1 MICTYIFEDSTGQL
15 GRWARY
21 KKQDI
26 VLHFST
32 ISRGGC
38 NWAVSSYSDT
48 GETKPESC
56 IQREYFDL
64 VATVVTHHRGKGIEA
79 IYNSLKPLERE
90 DDERT
95 SLFLNEQS
103 GSLLIPREIMG
114 EVTIEYRYDVDFYTK
129 PEYITPLKINQNGD
143 FDISSGEETAYYMV
157 SALSVVSSL
166 GYKSLIKQ
174 ANDILNI
181 NNVAHKKNKPFSKY
195 VWHSYKHANK
205 KLRLNGS
212 NQTRIYEDLLADKN
226 LHAVSAM
233 HELICVG
240 DIYNSRSLEYIG
252 AMEEITQDNFVL
264 PWLYAT
270 ADQGN
275 MMWEIYKANNLNYGY
290 VKTYIFVTHETFG
303 VYTDT
308 ILGKKCAQTINA
320 WEKSSGLTFGDL

>member
-1 MICTYIFEDSTGQL
+1 MICTYIFEDTTGQL

-32 ISRGGC
+32 IPRGGR

-56 IQREYFDL
+56 IQCEYFDL
-64 VATVVTHHRGKGIEA
+64 VAAVVTHHRGRGIEA
-79 IYNSLKPLERE
+79 IYDSLKPLERE
-90 DDERT
+90 DDERK
-95 SLFLNEQS
+95 SLFLNKQS
-103 GSLLIPREIMG
+103 ESLLIPREIM
-114 EVTIEYRYDVDFYTK
+114 EEITIGYRYDVDLYTK
-129 PEYITPLKINQNGD
+129 PEYVTPLKINQNGD
-143 FDISSGEETAYYMV
+143 FDVSSGEETAYYMV

-174 ANDILNI
+174 ANNILNI

-205 KLRLNGS
+205 KLGLNGG
-212 NQTRIYEDLLADKN
+212 NQTRIYEDLLTDKN
-226 LHAVSAM
+226 LHSVSAM

-240 DIYNSRSLEYIG
+240 DIYDSWSLEYIG
-252 AMEEITQDNFVL
+252 AMEEITHYNAAL

-275 MMWEIYKANNLNYGY
+275 MMWEIYKANSPDYGHL
-290 VKTYIFVTHETFG
+290 KTYILVTHETFG
-303 VYTDT
+303 VYTDSA
-308 ILGKKCAQTINA
+308 LGKKCAQAVNA

>member
-1 MICTYIFEDSTGQL
+1 MICTYIFEDTTGQL

-32 ISRGGC
+32 IPRGGR

-56 IQREYFDL
+56 IQCEYFDL
-64 VATVVTHHRGKGIEA
+64 VAAVVTHHRGRGIEA
-79 IYNSLKPLERE
+79 IYDSLKPLERE
-90 DDERT
+90 DDERK
-95 SLFLNEQS
+95 SLFLNKQS
-103 GSLLIPREIMG
+103 ESLLIPREIM
-114 EVTIEYRYDVDFYTK
+114 EEITIGYRYDVDFYTK
-129 PEYITPLKINQNGD
+129 PEYVTPLKINQNGD
-143 FDISSGEETAYYMV
+143 FDVSSGEETAYYMV

-174 ANDILNI
+174 ANNILNI

-205 KLRLNGS
+205 KLGLNGG
-212 NQTRIYEDLLADKN
+212 NQTRIYEDLLTDKN
-226 LHAVSAM
+226 LHSVSAM

-240 DIYNSRSLEYIG
+240 DIYDSWSLEYIG
-252 AMEEITQDNFVL
+252 AMEEITHYNAAL

-275 MMWEIYKANNLNYGY
+275 MMWEIYKANSPDYGHL
-290 VKTYIFVTHETFG
+290 KTYILVTHETFG
-303 VYTDT
+303 VYTDSA
-308 ILGKKCAQTINA
+308 LGKKCAQAVNA

>member
-1 MICTYIFEDSTGQL
+1 MICTYIFEDGTGQL
-15 GRWARY
+15 ARWAKY
-21 KKQDI
+21 KKQDL

-32 ISRGGC
+32 IPRSGC

-56 IQREYFDL
+56 IQGEYFDL
-64 VATVVTHHRGKGIEA
+64 VAAVVTHHRSKGIEA
-79 IYNSLKPLERE
+79 IYNSLKPLEHE
-90 DDERT
+90 DDKRT

-114 EVTIEYRYDVDFYTK
+114 EITIEYRYDVDFYTN

-195 VWHSYKHANK
+195 VWHSYRHANK
-205 KLRLNGS
+205 KLWLNGS
-212 NQTRIYEDLLADKN
+212 NQTRIYEDLLANKN

-275 MMWEIYKANNLNYGY
+275 MTWEIYKANNSDYKQLQQC
-290 VKTYIFVTHETFG
+290 IFVTHETFG
-303 VYTDT
+303 VYTDSV
-308 ILGKKCAQTINA
+308 LGKKCAQTVNA
-320 WEKSSGLTFGDL
+320 WEKGSGLTFGDL

>member
-1 MICTYIFEDSTGQL
+1 MICTYIFEDKTGQL

-21 KKQDI
+21 KKQDL

-32 ISRGGC
+32 APRSGGS
-38 NWAVSSYSDT
+38 WAVSSYSDT
-48 GETKPESC
+48 EETRPESF
-56 IQREYFDL
+56 IQHEYFDL
-64 VATVVTHHRGKGIEA
+64 VATIVTHHKGRGIEA
-79 IYNSLKPLERE
+79 IYGSLKPLEHE

-95 SLFLNEQS
+95 SLFINKQS
-103 GSLLIPREIMG
+103 DSLLIPREIMG
-114 EVTIEYRYDVDFYTK
+114 EITIEYRYDVDFYTK
-129 PEYITPLKINQNGD
+129 PEYVTPLKINQNGN

-157 SALSVVSSL
+157 SALSIVSSL
-166 GYKSLIKQ
+166 GYESLIKQ

-205 KLRLNGS
+205 KLRLNGG

-240 DIYNSRSLEYIG
+240 DIYDSWSLEYIG
-252 AMEEITQDNFVL
+252 AMEEITQDNITL

-275 MMWEIYKANNLNYGY
+275 MMWEIYKANNTDYKQL
-290 VKTYIFVTHETFG
+290 KTYIFVTHETFG
-303 VYTDT
+303 VYTDSV
-308 ILGKKCAQTINA
+308 LGKICAQTINA